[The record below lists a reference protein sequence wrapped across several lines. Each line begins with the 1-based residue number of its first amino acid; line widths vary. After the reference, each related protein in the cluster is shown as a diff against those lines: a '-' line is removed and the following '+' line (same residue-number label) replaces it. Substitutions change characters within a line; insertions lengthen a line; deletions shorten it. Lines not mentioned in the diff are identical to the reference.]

1 VVRIDEGH
9 YLSMYEKCS
18 KDDIMALYR
27 EMIYECKIDQTNII
41 CTIDGTV
48 FREMKTGN
56 WKKIENKKNHN
67 KGYNVILI
75 NKKQYTRAKL
85 ILYAQHKIKLETKN
99 VNIYHK
105 NGDRLDCAMENLTM
119 DVPCLGNL

>member
-1 VVRIDEGH
+1 
-9 YLSMYEKCS
+9 MYEKCS
-18 KDDIMALYR
+18 KGDIMALYR

-119 DVPCLGNL
+119 DVPCLGNI